1 MATKNLGSKK
11 EDPYE
16 YFLKKQ
22 KEAQGIKVDD
32 DDDDDVSITDEDEQE
47 EKKQPITAK
56 SKKTKI
62 SEDEMDFNYSEP
74 DDFELSDSLKKK
86 PLKPPDLSP
95 LKKEAAPIEKIKI

>member
-1 MATKNLGSKK
+1 MSNKNLGSKK
-11 EDPYE
+11 EDPYK

-22 KEAQGIKVDD
+22 KEAQGIKEDD
-32 DDDDDVSITDEDEQE
+32 EDDEDEDISITDEDEEE

-86 PLKPPDLSP
+86 PLKPPELSP
-95 LKKEAAPIEKIKI
+95 IKKKHIENKI